1 MTPRWQ
7 ALLEISRAQAYCDAG
22 DIAIG
27 IELACKGFLK
37 AYQCHS
43 PHQMNRVRK
52 SLRKLE
58 KSPFHNHPRVQD
70 LKNLLYETYMRMDPV
85 LDNGIIKLHGVSS
98 KEIVSMADQAAGVLV
113 TVNIVIPRFLPSG
126 WEVLLIQRNK
136 QPYQGMWALPGGHL
150 SGEDSSLEA
159 AAQRETREE
168 TGLDIPLHLF
178 KQVQTFEDFEDPR
191 GKYVCLLYVLSEPLG
206 PEARIEAGDDAC
218 RVQWHAV
225 ENVQNLPD
233 LTFNHIRLLGMA
245 LRQLFTSYY
254 QNALGMQEID
264 SCQCEVEEPSGLR
277 CANTAYWRYNEIA
290 VCPRHIQ
297 LAVKRSITC

>member
-1 MTPRWQ
+1 
-7 ALLEISRAQAYCDAG
+7 
-22 DIAIG
+22 
-27 IELACKGFLK
+27 
-37 AYQCHS
+37 
-43 PHQMNRVRK
+43 
-52 SLRKLE
+52 
-58 KSPFHNHPRVQD
+58 
-70 LKNLLYETYMRMDPV
+70 
-85 LDNGIIKLHGVSS
+85 
-98 KEIVSMADQAAGVLV
+98 MADQAAGVLV